1 MPRNINGGNKAKR
14 GKNRR
19 REVKFV
25 TKDNNTFYAKVIG
38 NLGNGQCRLS
48 MFDNKMTEITG
59 IIRGSLRRAK
69 FKKDDVVLVS
79 KRDFGNSFETI
90 EKYDILHKY
99 NLDHINN
106 LIKIGEI
113 NMTMIEDDNV
123 EFYDDDNVN
132 FDTNNELNDSDDM
145 FPPSDSD
152 EYEYYDEDENI
163 NEDENE
169 NEYVLINQNSD
180 IKQVTKEHKQ
190 VDKNSELDSEL
201 KHESESESDDV
212 DQIENEMKTLHLQI
226 NKQVKTSKSD
236 IEKRKQKQKQH
247 KIDKINRIM
256 NDDVDFDFDI
266 SAI

>member
-69 FKKDDVVLVS
+69 FKKDDIVLVS
-79 KRDFGNSFETI
+79 KRDFGNSFETV

-113 NMTMIEDDNV
+113 NMSMVENDNIE
-123 EFYDDDNVN
+123 FCDDDNVN
-132 FDTNNELNDSDDM
+132 FDNDNNLDTSDDM

-152 EYEYYDEDENI
+152 EYDEYEYEDE
-163 NEDENE
+163 EN
-169 NEYVLINQNSD
+169 YVIINQDQESVLKLKMKEHESEN
-180 IKQVTKEHKQ
+180 VPEHKQ
-190 VDKNSELDSEL
+190 
-201 KHESESESDDV
+201 ESINDSESDGIE
-212 DQIENEMKTLHLQI
+212 QINTEMKTLQI
-226 NKQVKTSKSD
+226 NKQVKVSKSD
-236 IEKRKQKQKQH
+236 IEKKKQKQKQH

-256 NDDVDFDFDI
+256 NDDVDLDFDI

>member
-19 REVKFV
+19 REIKFV
-25 TKDNNTFYAKVIG
+25 TKDTNSFYAKVIG

-59 IIRGSLRRAK
+59 VIRGSLRRAK

-99 NLDHINN
+99 NIDHINN

-113 NMTMIEDDNV
+113 NMKMIEDDNI
-123 EFYDDDNVN
+123 EFYDDDDNVN
-132 FDTNNELNDSDDM
+132 FDNENELNDSDDM

-152 EYEYYDEDENI
+152 EYENYDEDEERSILFN
-163 NEDENE
+163 
-169 NEYVLINQNSD
+169 
-180 IKQVTKEHKQ
+180 KEKVKLEPDGTET
-190 VDKNSELDSEL
+190 VDNNP
-201 KHESESESDDV
+201 ESEQVSKDKDDSESDGI
-212 DQIENEMKTLHLQI
+212 DQIENEMKSLQI

-236 IEKRKQKQKQH
+236 VEKRKQKQKLH

-256 NDDVDFDFDI
+256 NNDVGFDFDFD
-266 SAI
+266 AI

>member
-19 REVKFV
+19 REIKFI
-25 TKDNNTFYAKVIG
+25 TRDTNSFYAKVIG

-59 IIRGSLRRAK
+59 VIRGSLRRAK

-99 NLDHINN
+99 NIDHINN
-106 LIKIGEI
+106 LIRIGEI
-113 NMTMIEDDNV
+113 NMKMIEDDNI
-123 EFYDDDNVN
+123 EFYDDDDNVN
-132 FDTNNELNDSDDM
+132 FDNENELNDSDDM

-152 EYEYYDEDENI
+152 EYENYDEDEERSILFN
-163 NEDENE
+163 
-169 NEYVLINQNSD
+169 
-180 IKQVTKEHKQ
+180 KEKVKLEPDGTET
-190 VDKNSELDSEL
+190 VDNNP
-201 KHESESESDDV
+201 ESEQVPKDEDKKDDSESDGIE
-212 DQIENEMKTLHLQI
+212 QIENEMKTLQI
-226 NKQVKTSKSD
+226 NKQVKTSKTD
-236 IEKRKQKQKQH
+236 VEKKKQKQKQH

-256 NDDVDFDFDI
+256 NNDVGFDFDFD
-266 SAI
+266 AI

>member
-69 FKKDDVVLVS
+69 FKKDDIVLVS
-79 KRDFGNSFETI
+79 KRDFGNSFETV

-123 EFYDDDNVN
+123 EFCDDDNVN
-132 FDTNNELNDSDDM
+132 FDINNELNDSDDM

-152 EYEYYDEDENI
+152 EYEYYDEDY

-169 NEYVLINQNSD
+169 DKNEDKNEYVLINQNPD
-180 IKQVTKEHKQ
+180 IKQETKELKLI
-190 VDKNSELDSEL
+190 DKD
-201 KHESESESDDV
+201 SESDGV
-212 DQIENEMKTLHLQI
+212 DQLDNEMKTLQI

-236 IEKRKQKQKQH
+236 MEKRKQKYKQH